1 MTMHLSLNNIF
12 HVFKGVEVVHVSQT
26 LIYTLFTFEL
36 LQLLR
41 IMTSEKNASNIYQ
54 GYA

>member
-1 MTMHLSLNNIF
+1 MFTSCISAVEGVHIF

-26 LIYTLFTFEL
+26 IIHTHTLFTL
-36 LQLLR
+36 NL
-41 IMTSEKNASNIYQ
+41 SNVDQ